1 MDNAATRARLL
12 GKLAVLRG
20 LADREAGQRR
30 IGEAAL
36 HRKARAGR
44 PGGRRAP
51 SSSRSVRAM
60 GMTPCGVGVQPPK
73 ASRPASEC
81 PAARRGAPGAAP
93 PTAGGGAHAIVSRSR
108 RCTSSRKPPC
118 ARTATGLSTAQH
130 GLPACS

>member
-44 PGGRRAP
+44 PGVAPGRRP
-51 SSSRSVRAM
+51 RRRAL
-60 GMTPCGVGVQPPK
+60 GRG
-73 ASRPASEC
+73 RPGRR
-81 PAARRGAPGAAP
+81 RRGRAAWLRGRAAP
-93 PTAGGGAHAIVSRSR
+93 P
-108 RCTSSRKPPC
+108 
-118 ARTATGLSTAQH
+118 QH
-130 GLPACS
+130 GGQRLAAGQRCGVLRRHGVRITLRQ